1 MRGTNL
7 KQVTAFLC
15 CVLTAYAQTPPAPA
29 KNAPQSA
36 PAKGQQAAP
45 AKGAPATA
53 PAKGA
58 GQNEDEE
65 VVFKADT
72 RLVVQQ
78 VTVKDKSGKPIEG
91 LTAKDFTITE
101 NGMPQ
106 TVAFLEFQKLAETTA
121 TPAPVLTERVA
132 AVPRLAVSQIAAER
146 PLDLKYSDR
155 RLIALYF
162 DLSTMPPADQIRA
175 ISAAQDFIRKKI
187 TPSDLVAIM
196 KYAGNEVLV
205 HEDFTADRE
214 RLLSTLETMIIG
226 EDEDVPAPVSDG
238 TFGQA
243 GGEFALFRT
252 DRQLSALQ
260 TAAQMLGKLNEKKS
274 LVYFASGLRLSGTDN
289 NAQLRATVNAAT
301 RAGVSFFTV
310 DARGLVASAPLGDAT
325 RPSPGGN
332 AAYTGA
338 GAMNQLTGLQRSQ
351 DTLWSLAA
359 DTGGKALLDMN
370 DLSLGIKQAQDAITS
385 YYVLGYYTSNAA
397 KDGKQRKIKITLNGE
412 LQATLEYRD
421 SYFAEKEWKKFSAAD
436 KDRQLEEAFGLGD
449 PITEL
454 TMAMEV
460 NYFQLNK
467 AEYFVPIAIK
477 IPGSEFALA
486 KKGGHERTQIDF
498 MGEIRSGGPA
508 NNVRD
513 HFDIPLSAST
523 VAELTNKPF
532 NYDAGF
538 TVLPGNYKIKF
549 LARDYETGRIGT
561 FETSIVIP
569 NLNPKAGVDDSKLS
583 ISSVVLSSQREP
595 LGTALAD
602 ATKDKDKNQVLQAV
616 NPLVQEGAKLIPS
629 VTRVFSKQKPMYV
642 YLQAYQQSGA
652 TPPDPTFA
660 QPLVAFVTFYR
671 GDVKAFETAPVQI
684 AERVSGYLN
693 TMPIKLNF
701 PLDTL
706 ATGEYTLQV
715 TVLNP
720 NKQKAAFWQSPVMV
734 AP

>member
-1 MRGTNL
+1 MRRFRIYKPIAL
-7 KQVTAFLC
+7 LC
-15 CVLTAYAQTPPAPA
+15 CALSAYAQTPPAPA
-29 KNAPQSA
+29 KGAAQAKPSA
-36 PAKGQQAAP
+36 AAAK
-45 AKGAPATA
+45 
-53 PAKGA
+53 
-58 GQNEDEE
+58 EE
-65 VVFKADT
+65 EETVIKVDT

-91 LTAKDFTITE
+91 LTAKDFNITE
-101 NGMPQ
+101 NGQPQ
-106 TVAFLEFQKLAETTA
+106 TVAFLEFQKLAETQA
-121 TPAPVLTERVA
+121 SAPVLTERVA
-132 AVPRLAVSQIAAER
+132 AVPRLANSQIAAER

-162 DLSTMPPADQIRA
+162 DMSSMPPADQIRA

-226 EDEDVPAPVSDG
+226 EDEDVPAPTSDG

-243 GGEFALFRT
+243 GGEFSLFRT

-274 LVYFASGLRLSGTDN
+274 LVYFASGIRLSGTDN

-338 GAMNQLTGLQRSQ
+338 GAMSQLTGLQKSQ

-421 SYFAEKEWKKFSAAD
+421 SYFAEKEWKKYSAAD

-486 KKGGHERTQIDF
+486 KKGGAEHTQIDF

-513 HFDIPLSAST
+513 HLDIPLSAST
-523 VAELTNKPF
+523 VAELANKPL
-532 NYDAGF
+532 NYDTGF

-549 LARDYETGRIGT
+549 LARDFETGRIGT

-569 NLNPKAGVDDSKLS
+569 NLNPKAGVDESKLS
-583 ISSVVLSSQREP
+583 ISSVVLSSQRQE
-595 LGTALAD
+595 LGTAIAE
-602 ATKDKDKNQVLQAV
+602 ATKDKDKLQTLQAV
-616 NPLVQEGAKLIPS
+616 NPLIQEGAKLIPS

-642 YLQAYQQSGA
+642 YLQAYQQSGT
-652 TPPDPTFA
+652 TPPEPA

-671 GDVKAFETAPVQI
+671 GDIKAFETAPVQI

-701 PLDTL
+701 PLESL

-720 NKQKAAFWQSPVMV
+720 GKQKAAFWQSPVMV